1 MAVLAQSAEICYT
14 EPERKCFPVRCD
26 CHIHMVLDGADWK
39 RAIARHSGGVD
50 EVWVRRVLETYR
62 KLGFAYLRDGGD
74 RWGAGVRDHY
84 LIHYVVSGRG
94 TFTAAGRAF
103 PVRAGEVF
111 LVWPNVVV
119 SYEAGTP
126 LSPLCA
132 QGHYG
137 GFIGEKYENLSQYAA
152 MVTQKRAKG
161 ADFIKIMISGLM
173 DFDRF
178 GVLTEDGLPPETI
191 RELIHI
197 AHEEGFAVMA
207 HANGARTVEAAA
219 LAGVDSVEHGA
230 YLDTDALHAMRENG
244 TVWVPTLS
252 TIGNLR
258 GMGRFDEAA
267 VAAILESAM
276 ENVAAF
282 AAMGGLIAPGTDA
295 GAWAVPHGSLS
306 EYALLEQVLG
316 ENAENILSRGAAECV
331 FLDADRKSAAIAE
344 GNFRR
349 LGIGAKVTL
358 TRAENYLSGNCGAFS
373 VPGCAVGTAR
383 DGCFF
388 TRFFCSCGEYL
399 TFWLGSMILNPLL
412 WCRGLR

>member
-1 MAVLAQSAEICYT
+1 
-14 EPERKCFPVRCD
+14 
-26 CHIHMVLDGADWK
+26 MVLDGADWK
-39 RAIARHSGGVD
+39 RAIARHSGGVQ
-50 EVWVRRVLETYR
+50 EAWVRRVLEVYQ

-74 RWGAGVRDHY
+74 RWGVGAKAQS
-84 LIHYVVSGRG
+84 L
-94 TFTAAGRAF
+94 
-103 PVRAGEVF
+103 AGE
-111 LVWPNVVV
+111 
-119 SYEAGTP
+119 YGITYRTP

-137 GFIGEKYENLSQYAA
+137 GFIGEKYENLSEYAA
-152 MVTQKRAKG
+152 KVSRKRTEG

-219 LAGVDSVEHGA
+219 QAGVDSVEHGA
-230 YLDTDALHAMRENG
+230 YLDEAALHAMAENG

-258 GMGRFDEAA
+258 GTGRFDETA

-276 ENVAAF
+276 ENVSAF
-282 AAMGGLIAPGTDA
+282 ASMGGLIAPGTDA

-306 EYALLEQVLG
+306 EYALLGQALG
-316 ENAENILSRGAAECV
+316 ENAESILSRGAAEIQ
-331 FLDADRKSAAIAE
+331 RK
-344 GNFRR
+344 F
-349 LGIGAKVTL
+349 
-358 TRAENYLSGNCGAFS
+358 
-373 VPGCAVGTAR
+373 
-383 DGCFF
+383 
-388 TRFFCSCGEYL
+388 
-399 TFWLGSMILNPLL
+399 
-412 WCRGLR
+412 